1 MEKSKIASKFYLDKE
16 KDIVVNLIE
25 EKEDELTYILETPN
39 HNTGNL
45 ITNLARICGLKTI
58 KNEKDMKI
66 IKGTIPAS
74 INGDNEEVYIFR
86 MGGIKVANIYKDGRV
101 AIKATIPAIS
111 KTLMSQTKHYNF
123 TINETLV
130 KSYILKKAKFR
141 TDLHTHMNAMLP
153 SDCLIALGL
162 VHQVRYPLY
171 YIKKLGLTLSKKQEE
186 EIYKQREEVEK
197 LFVDSDLKGKYL
209 TRKIDDNTFIN
220 FADFILNNLED
231 ARRNI
236 EKIIVDTLNEHGCI
250 EVLLPTLQPDTIWKN
265 SGRYDQ
271 YVNEGTMLITESN
284 KGIFCL
290 APTGEEAMVEF
301 AKEKLKSYKNLPAT
315 YYQIGEKY
323 RNEIRT
329 RGYLLRGK
337 SFPMLD
343 AYSFDLDVQG
353 MQESYENVRKAFLEI
368 FEKIGLKV
376 IPIVADNGAM
386 GGKKSEEFMLISEQ
400 GEDKILYDENTHIG
414 LNTEILEKE
423 NYQEY
428 LKEEYGIEDI
438 SNFKEIRTMELG
450 HIFQLGT
457 RYSEMMDGKYVGK
470 DGKESLYYMGCYGI
484 GVSRTVAA
492 LYEHCL
498 INDEK
503 WGPSGFVLP
512 ESVAPFKVQIVPK
525 MENPE
530 KLELAIKLYE
540 KLKKNNVGAI
550 IDDRENIT
558 IGAKMKDCK
567 VLGTPYLVVIGDK
580 QEGENIELENMKT
593 GEKEVLTIE
602 QLLEKLK

>member
-1 MEKSKIASKFYLDKE
+1 MKLSQTGMGNTKLNNI
-16 KDIVVNLIE
+16 
-25 EKEDELTYILETPN
+25 DEMYPGQSILLQ
-39 HNTGNL
+39 TGQL
-45 ITNLARICGLKTI
+45 VQYGAGLFGY
-58 KNEKDMKI
+58 N
-66 IKGTIPAS
+66 TIP
-74 INGDNEEVYIFR
+74 
-86 MGGIKVANIYKDGRV
+86 
-101 AIKATIPAIS
+101 
-111 KTLMSQTKHYNF
+111 L
-123 TINETLV
+123 LV
-130 KSYILKKAKFR
+130 
-141 TDLHTHMNAMLP
+141 
-153 SDCLIALGL
+153 
-162 VHQVRYPLY
+162 
-171 YIKKLGLTLSKKQEE
+171 
-186 EIYKQREEVEK
+186 
-197 LFVDSDLKGKYL
+197 
-209 TRKIDDNTFIN
+209 
-220 FADFILNNLED
+220 
-231 ARRNI
+231 RRNI

-484 GVSRTVAA
+484 GVSRTLAA
-492 LYEHCL
+492 LYEQCL

-530 KLELAIKLYE
+530 K
-540 KLKKNNVGAI
+540 
-550 IDDRENIT
+550 
-558 IGAKMKDCK
+558 
-567 VLGTPYLVVIGDK
+567 
-580 QEGENIELENMKT
+580 
-593 GEKEVLTIE
+593 
-602 QLLEKLK
+602 

>member
-1 MEKSKIASKFYLDKE
+1 MKLSQTGMGNTKLNNI
-16 KDIVVNLIE
+16 
-25 EKEDELTYILETPN
+25 DEMYPGQSILLQ
-39 HNTGNL
+39 TGQL
-45 ITNLARICGLKTI
+45 VQYGAGLFGY
-58 KNEKDMKI
+58 N
-66 IKGTIPAS
+66 TIP
-74 INGDNEEVYIFR
+74 
-86 MGGIKVANIYKDGRV
+86 
-101 AIKATIPAIS
+101 
-111 KTLMSQTKHYNF
+111 L
-123 TINETLV
+123 LV
-130 KSYILKKAKFR
+130 
-141 TDLHTHMNAMLP
+141 
-153 SDCLIALGL
+153 
-162 VHQVRYPLY
+162 
-171 YIKKLGLTLSKKQEE
+171 
-186 EIYKQREEVEK
+186 
-197 LFVDSDLKGKYL
+197 
-209 TRKIDDNTFIN
+209 
-220 FADFILNNLED
+220 
-231 ARRNI
+231 RRNI
-236 EKIIVDTLNEHGCI
+236 EKIIIDTLNEHGCI

-343 AYSFDLDVQG
+343 AYSFDLDAQG

-368 FEKIGLKV
+368 FKKIGLKV

-400 GEDKILYDENTHIG
+400 GEDKILYDENTKIG

-428 LKEEYGIEDI
+428 LKDEYGIEDI

-457 RYSEMMDGKYVGK
+457 RYSEMMNGKYIGK

-484 GVSRTVAA
+484 GVSRTLAA

-503 WGPSGFVLP
+503 WGPCGFVLP
-512 ESVAPFKVQIVPK
+512 ESVAPFKIQIVPK
-525 MENPE
+525 MENAE
-530 KLELAIKLYE
+530 KVELATKLYE
-540 KLKKNNVGAI
+540 ILKEKNIGVI

-580 QEGENIELENMKT
+580 QEGEKVELENMKT
-593 GEKEVLTIE
+593 GEKEIITIE
-602 QLLEKLK
+602 KKKKKLK